1 MQALLTDVTG
11 GFIGKTVALL
21 IRKKGGKKKEKK
33 KRKKKGFRDIF
44 VHLRIRRDGSVSFDL
59 AGGTFV

>member
-1 MQALLTDVTG
+1 MQALLTDVTD

-21 IRKKGGKKKEKK
+21 TRKEKK
-33 KRKKKGFRDIF
+33 KEREKKKGFRDIF